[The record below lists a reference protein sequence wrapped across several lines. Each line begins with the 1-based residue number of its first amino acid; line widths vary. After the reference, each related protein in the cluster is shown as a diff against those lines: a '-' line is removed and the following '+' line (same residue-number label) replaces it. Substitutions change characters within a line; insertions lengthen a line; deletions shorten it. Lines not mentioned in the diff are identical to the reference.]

1 MRNFK
6 LLVIL
11 AVIGTPIALKAQVV
25 QGRLLESGTR
35 RPVVSAMIS
44 LVDSTGVV
52 VQEAMSGMDGSF
64 RIQAPEPGAYYILAE
79 GLGYAPF
86 LEGVELGEGGF
97 LPVELF
103 LEPKPVMLDS
113 LVATI
118 SRVQT
123 IRYLKTMGYYQRM
136 QSGFG
141 HFITPQDI
149 ADRPFFK
156 IADHLRNV
164 PRVSTGTGFLGT
176 EVLLRGPSGYC
187 VPRIVVDGLVVVS
200 VAGSAVID
208 QVVAPE
214 DIAAMEIYTG
224 VAQLPLE
231 YASINTCGAI
241 LIWTKGSHGG

>member
-6 LLVIL
+6 LLVLL
-11 AVIGTPIALKAQVV
+11 AVLGAPIPLHAQVV

-44 LVDSTGVV
+44 LVDSSGVV

-64 RIQAPEPGAYYILAE
+64 RIQAPEPGAYFILAE

-86 LEGVELGEGGF
+86 LDGVELGEGGF

-103 LEPKPVMLDS
+103 LEPQPIMLDS
-113 LVATI
+113 IVATI

-123 IRYLKTMGYYQRM
+123 IQYLKTIGYYQRM

-141 HFITPQDI
+141 HFITPEEI
-149 ADRPFFK
+149 ADRPFFD
-156 IADHLRNV
+156 IGDRLRTV
-164 PRVSTGTGFLGT
+164 PRVSTSTGFLGT
-176 EVLLRGPSGYC
+176 EVRMRGSVGYC
-187 VPRIVVDGLVVVS
+187 VPRIMVDGLEVS
-200 VAGSAVID
+200 VGGSAVID
-208 QVVAPE
+208 QTVASE
-214 DIAAMEIYTG
+214 DIAAMEIYAG
-224 VAQLPLE
+224 VAQLPFE
-231 YASINTCGAI
+231 YSSINTCGVI